1 MVGALLKILKFYIT
15 AGKIQTGGIRA
26 KTLTA
31 DELWA
36 KTFAVQ
42 NEWRE
47 KFSAIPCT
55 GSQAGASLPL
65 S

>member
-1 MVGALLKILKFYIT
+1 MA
-15 AGKIQTGGIRA
+15 TGQEGLVA
-26 KTLTA
+26 NYLTP

-47 KFSAIPCT
+47 KFSASPCT
-55 GSQAGASLPL
+55 RSQAGASLPL